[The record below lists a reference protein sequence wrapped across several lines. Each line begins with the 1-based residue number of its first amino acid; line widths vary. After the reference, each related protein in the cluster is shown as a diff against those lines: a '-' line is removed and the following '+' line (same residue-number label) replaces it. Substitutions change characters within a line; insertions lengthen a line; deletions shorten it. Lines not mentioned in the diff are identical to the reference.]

1 MVVLLLRSDHLEVE
15 QVALQLPVA
24 GGRVPSGWRD
34 NFKASEFCRLFPGGR
49 VQHIERKA
57 RRRSS
62 WQDEVRRGAVNRLW
76 SCPLFLHH
84 VPCAHGV
91 QEAQA
96 GAIDTIVGVAW
107 VDGLEEVSD
116 MADVDASLAHRV
128 RLLHHLHQAALLQT
142 LHSLE
147 FSKVVKGIAIK
158 LEREAGAMA
167 GILPVKVENN
177 F

>member
-1 MVVLLLRSDHLEVE
+1 
-15 QVALQLPVA
+15 
-24 GGRVPSGWRD
+24 
-34 NFKASEFCRLFPGGR
+34 
-49 VQHIERKA
+49 
-57 RRRSS
+57 
-62 WQDEVRRGAVNRLW
+62 
-76 SCPLFLHH
+76 
-84 VPCAHGV
+84 
-91 QEAQA
+91 
-96 GAIDTIVGVAW
+96 
-107 VDGLEEVSD
+107 

-142 LHSLE
+142 LYSLE